1 MQKSSFLA
9 TGIAH
14 WQPDSKSVNFNF
26 RSLKFRNSHAS
37 RRRAKLTA
45 LQWRWQKQRNRTQW
59 VGTALGARRLSHLW
73 HKQSSLESWEEMCE
87 RSPLFVVGGGGCS
100 AAANGLH
107 ADGIVTLNCW
117 VALCECIRPSKVMRG
132 FATESAAAEM
142 HSNALLCSSSARRR
156 DRQRQR

>member
-1 MQKSSFLA
+1 
-9 TGIAH
+9 
-14 WQPDSKSVNFNF
+14 
-26 RSLKFRNSHAS
+26 
-37 RRRAKLTA
+37 
-45 LQWRWQKQRNRTQW
+45 

-87 RSPLFVVGGGGCS
+87 RSPLLGGGGGGGCS

-132 FATESAAAEM
+132 SATESAAAEM
-142 HSNALLCSSSARRR
+142 HSNALLCSERLRPPTPCTA
-156 DRQRQR
+156 RQRHKTLGSKLNYALRAATNVNKYKLLHTHASSPELQFQK